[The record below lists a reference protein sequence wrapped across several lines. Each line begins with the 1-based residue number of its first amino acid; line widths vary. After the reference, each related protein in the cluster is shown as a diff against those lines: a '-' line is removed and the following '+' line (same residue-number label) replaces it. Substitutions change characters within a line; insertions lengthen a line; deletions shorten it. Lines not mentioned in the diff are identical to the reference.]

1 LARTPRAINLAVSPR
16 AACEGGD
23 VSAGRHRDR
32 HGRGLRGRLLPPYV
46 VLGGR
51 RRELPAWRSR
61 TDRFDDVVRAA
72 FADLEPHWARELAD
86 VELAVEDVPP
96 AVEGDEHGLVA
107 DETAGGA
114 VPLGRAVPA
123 EGSRPARVVVYR
135 RPVEARAE
143 DLADLGDLVHDVL
156 VDAVAQLLGRD
167 PDEVDPT

>member
-1 LARTPRAINLAVSPR
+1 
-16 AACEGGD
+16 
-23 VSAGRHRDR
+23 VSAARHRDR

-46 VLGGR
+46 VVGGR
-51 RRELPAWRSR
+51 RVDLPAWQSR

-72 FADLEPHWARELAD
+72 FADIEQHWARELAD

-96 AVEGDEHGLVA
+96 VGDGGEAGLVT

-114 VPLGRAVPA
+114 VPLGRALGA
-123 EGSRPARVVVYR
+123 EEGRPARVVVYR

-143 DLADLGDLVHDVL
+143 DLADLADLLHDVL

-167 PDEVDPT
+167 VDEIDPP